1 MVLAHEDAVCRT
13 ANVVATLGYPCEDCC
28 RWNQTCL
35 EQKRENQ
42 TFSKRLREMVVRVE
56 KQVRSKAMALPVR
69 PVPTNQ
75 PCQSSMGWG
84 GCLLRHKDL
93 AAWVPLRSS
102 GALTAV

>member
-13 ANVVATLGYPCEDCC
+13 ANVVATLGNPCEDCW

-35 EQKRENQ
+35 EQKQENQ
-42 TFSKRLREMVVRVE
+42 TFSKQLREMVVRVE

-75 PCQSSMGWG
+75 PCQSSACRC
-84 GCLLRHKDL
+84 GCSSRLLML
-93 AAWVPLRSS
+93 
-102 GALTAV
+102 